1 MLLAITASRCH
12 QPKGIGI
19 AAFDEKIIQS
29 FQKNYPVGVRPS
41 MNLDWAQLS
50 FANPVRDMDWALTG
64 VTDV

>member
-1 MLLAITASRCH
+1 MLLVITASQCH
-12 QPKGIGI
+12 QPKEIGI
-19 AAFDEKIIQS
+19 DVFGAKIIPS
-29 FQKNYPVGVRPS
+29 SQKNYPVGVRSS